1 MKMDHTPYKPSK
13 IPVLNKRVKML
24 KPIRHQKLVE
34 SDCFK
39 YCRNCCNLKNDL
51 SVLEQNLKTL
61 LKENNFLRQ
70 QLSLSESN
78 SDTNN
83 SEQVTTISSV
93 VEGEKQDISQNS
105 PANSYS
111 NQNSIQPFY
120 LLPEHSFS
128 NFDVNMLCSE
138 IDYSHCLNNR
148 KVKFYGDAPYR
159 YGDTLH
165 EPCPVPK
172 NSYILTI
179 MDQVKLMFPH
189 YSFNSVLINQ
199 YDNGSNYIPMHADD
213 EAQIKPDSDI
223 LTISLGESRIIR
235 FCPKNSV
242 LGSETSINLQHGDV
256 FIMSA
261 VSQKLFKHGIPKEFG
276 KGMRISLTF
285 RDLIH
290 IHEIELNSSFVSTD
304 ISLDLSAIETTLAST
319 PGAPNT
325 IPNSGPNCTPLS
337 VQSYTHLTSKHI
349 NRTPT
354 KSYQNEP
361 APSNVS
367 DGPVET
373 IYISSSMFADL
384 DEAKLSSEHHKVK
397 VFFYRGATAGGILRR
412 LKNDPKFLTINPDN
426 IKQVFIMCGSND
438 VDSILHVDRNMHT
451 SINVDF
457 KNFDIHKFN
466 NTTNDVKCLVDFIH
480 EWSSNVKINLIN
492 ILPRASRH
500 RNNVINNINQYI
512 RNICL
517 NNNYLNFIDTE
528 YKLYLFSNSDGYRK
542 SIYFKPIGT
551 DNVHLNKSGVVRF
564 GKHLKYLLHLD
575 CPRGQTSS

>member
-78 SDTNN
+78 SDNNN

-199 YDNGSNYIPMHADD
+199 YDNGSNHIPMHADD
-213 EAQIKPDSDI
+213 ETQIKPDSDI
-223 LTISLGESRIIR
+223 LTISFGESRIIR
-235 FCPKNSV
+235 FCPKNNV
-242 LGSETSINLQHGDV
+242 LGSEASINLQHGDV

-261 VSQKLFKHGIPKEFG
+261 VSQKLFKHGISREFG

-290 IHEIELNSSFVSTD
+290 TQEINSSFASTD
-304 ISLDLSAIETTLAST
+304 ISLDLSAIETTLASS
-319 PGAPNT
+319 PGALNT
-325 IPNSGPNCTPLS
+325 IPNNGPNSTPLS
-337 VQSYTHLTSKHI
+337 VESNTHLTSKNI
-349 NRTPT
+349 NTPI
-354 KSYQNEP
+354 KSYQNEL
-361 APSNVS
+361 APFNVS
-367 DGPVET
+367 DGSVET
-373 IYISSSMFADL
+373 ILISSSMFADL
-384 DEAKLSSEHHKVK
+384 DESKLSSEHQKVK

-412 LKNDPKFLTINPDN
+412 LKNDHEFLAIDPDN
-426 IKQVFIMCGSND
+426 IKQVFMMCGTND
-438 VDSILHVDRNMHT
+438 VDNILHVDKNMHT
-451 SINVDF
+451 NINVDF
-457 KNFDIHKFN
+457 KNFDIHRFD
-466 NTTNDVKCLVDFIH
+466 NTTNDVECLVDFIH
-480 EWSSNVKINLIN
+480 GWSSKAKINLIN
-492 ILPRASRH
+492 VLPRASRH

-517 NNNYLNFIDTE
+517 RNNYLNFIDTE
-528 YKLYLFSNSDGYRK
+528 FKLYLFSNSDGYRK

-564 GKHLKYLLHLD
+564 GKHLKYLLHLN
-575 CPRGQTSS
+575 CPRGHTST

>member
-1 MKMDHTPYKPSK
+1 MDHTPYKPSK
-13 IPVLNKRVKML
+13 IPVFNKRVKML

-70 QLSLSESN
+70 QLSLSESS

-83 SEQVTTISSV
+83 SKQVTTISSV
-93 VEGEKQDISQNS
+93 VEGEEQDISQNGCNS
-105 PANSYS
+105 PAYTYS

-120 LLPEHSFS
+120 LLSGHSFS
-128 NFDVNMLCSE
+128 NFDVNLLCSE
-138 IDYSHCLNNR
+138 TDYSHCLSNR

-159 YGDTLH
+159 YGDTYH
-165 EPCPVPK
+165 DPCPVPQ
-172 NSYILTI
+172 NSYVLTI
-179 MDQVKLMFPH
+179 IDQVKLMFPH

-199 YDNGSNYIPMHADD
+199 YDNGSNHIPMHADD
-213 EAQIKPDSDI
+213 ETQIKPDSDI
-223 LTISLGESRIIR
+223 LTISFGESRIIR
-235 FCPKNSV
+235 FCPKNNV
-242 LGSETSINLQHGDV
+242 LGSEASINLQHGDV

-261 VSQKLFKHGIPKEFG
+261 VSQKLFKHGISREFG

-290 IHEIELNSSFVSTD
+290 TQEINSSFASTD

-319 PGAPNT
+319 PGALNT
-325 IPNSGPNCTPLS
+325 IPNNGPNSTPLS
-337 VQSYTHLTSKHI
+337 VESNTHLTSKNI
-349 NRTPT
+349 NTPI
-354 KSYQNEP
+354 KSYQNEL
-361 APSNVS
+361 APFNVS
-367 DGPVET
+367 DGSVET
-373 IYISSSMFADL
+373 ILISSSMFADL
-384 DEAKLSSEHHKVK
+384 DESKLSSEHQKVK

-412 LKNDPKFLTINPDN
+412 LKNDPEFLAINPDN
-426 IKQVFIMCGSND
+426 IKQVFMMCGTND
-438 VDSILHVDRNMHT
+438 VDNILHVDKNMHT
-451 SINVDF
+451 NINVDF
-457 KNFDIHKFN
+457 KNFDIHRFD
-466 NTTNDVKCLVDFIH
+466 NTTNDVECLVDFIH
-480 EWSSNVKINLIN
+480 GWSSKAKINLIN
-492 ILPRASRH
+492 VLPRASRH

-517 NNNYLNFIDTE
+517 RNNYLNFIDTE
-528 YKLYLFSNSDGYRK
+528 FKLYLFSNSDGYRK

-564 GKHLKYLLHLD
+564 GKHLKYLLHLN
-575 CPRGQTSS
+575 CPRGQTST